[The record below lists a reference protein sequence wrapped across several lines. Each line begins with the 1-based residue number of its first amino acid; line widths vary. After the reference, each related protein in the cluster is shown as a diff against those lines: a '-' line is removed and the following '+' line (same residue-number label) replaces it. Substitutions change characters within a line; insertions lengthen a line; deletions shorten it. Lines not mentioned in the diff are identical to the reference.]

1 MKMTYFKSGLF
12 SAAIAIA
19 CAAGFSSCAEDI
31 NVGGRIDE
39 NPFETV
45 KENNVFLRDVNS
57 NAASTVVELFNGGY
71 TTAIKLGLTKAPQSA
86 VSVKLAV
93 DAEYLAKYNQEH
105 GTDFLLYPAES
116 VTFENDG
123 VLTVG
128 AKAYFSEQLAVTFAA
143 AEGLVDNATYA
154 LPVVITEHSGD
165 ITLKEES
172 KRCMYLVKYMANEP
186 DCFKGEDLPKG
197 LLYFEVNDANPLNAL
212 AFQLENGKYLWD
224 VVVLFSAN
232 INYNPSTGRP
242 FLNCNP
248 NVQFL
253 LDNNEQFLQPLRKR
267 GIKVLLCVL
276 GNHDQAGVAQLSET
290 GARDFARELAEVCRA
305 YNLDGVNFDD
315 EYSTSP
321 DLSNPAFAPR
331 SQAAGARLCY
341 ETKQAMPEKMVTVY
355 DYGNMYGVASV
366 DGVDVDNWIDIAVAD
381 YPTTTSPIGA
391 MSWKKCSGAS
401 MEFNRGG
408 GNNLTP
414 SRAQAILDRGWGWFM
429 GFALNPLTNFDFAYR
444 RITGCETLYGSKL
457 KYPTIYYKKND
468 TTPYPFE

>member
-1 MKMTYFKSGLF
+1 MKIKYFKSGLL

-31 NVGGRIDE
+31 NVGGSIDE
-39 NPFETV
+39 KPFETA

-57 NAASTVVELFNGGY
+57 NAASTVVELFGGGY
-71 TTAIKLGLTKAPQSA
+71 TTAIKLGLTKAPEA
-86 VSVKLAV
+86 PVSVKIAI

-105 GTDFLLYPAES
+105 GTNFELYPAES

-123 VLTVG
+123 VLTIG
-128 AKAYFSEQLAVTFAA
+128 AKAYFSEELGVSIAVS
-143 AEGLVDNATYA
+143 EGLKDNATYA
-154 LPVVITEHSGD
+154 VPIVITEHSGD

-172 KRCMYLVKYMANEP
+172 KRCIYLVQYLANEP

-197 LLYFEVNDANPLNAL
+197 FLYFEVNDANPLNAL
-212 AFQLENGKYLWD
+212 SFQLENGKYLWD

-276 GNHDQAGVAQLSET
+276 GNHDQAGVAQLSQT

-315 EYSTSP
+315 EYSTTP

-331 SQAAGARLCY
+331 STQAGARLCY
-341 ETKQAMPEKMVTVY
+341 ETKKAMPEKLVTVY
-355 DYGNMYGVASV
+355 DYGRMYGVSTV
-366 DGVDVDNWIDIAVAD
+366 DGVDVDEWVDMAIAD
-381 YPTTTSPIGA
+381 YGATTSPLGA

-401 MEFNRGG
+401 MEFNRGHG
-408 GNNLTP
+408 TNLTP
-414 SRAQAILDRGWGWFM
+414 GRAQTILEKGWGWFM
-429 GFALNPLTNFDFAYR
+429 GFALDPRSNFDSAYNR
-444 RITGCETLYGSKL
+444 MNGCETLYGSKL
-457 KYPTIYYKKND
+457 KYPTVYYKKND
-468 TTPYPFE
+468 ATPYPYQ